1 VAVAWKFIDR
11 IQDAWATTKTDLV
24 QYPAGSMGPKESD
37 ELLARDGFKWWP
49 IQGQT
54 EDDVIWE
61 TGRS

>member
-1 VAVAWKFIDR
+1 
-11 IQDAWATTKTDLV
+11 
-24 QYPAGSMGPKESD
+24 MGPKESD